1 MNESFGLLVS
11 RAKNEDDKTLKLK
24 KAAAT
29 FELVFISTEA
39 IRFEQMVTY
48 QIKISLE
55 LSARSFFDTI
65 IR

>member
-29 FELVFISTEA
+29 FELVFT
-39 IRFEQMVTY
+39 
-48 QIKISLE
+48 
-55 LSARSFFDTI
+55 
-65 IR
+65 